1 MYASLVHLSLSDA
14 TMLTFVAPILTGL
27 SGAIILKETVSLWET
42 FAGCRHPRLYCRG
55 LSFTEC
61 LVCSFF
67 GVILIARPQFL
78 FGGSGGDSSD
88 TVTHGQRMQSV
99 A

>member
-42 FAGCRHPRLYCRG
+42 FAGCRHPRSYLPW
-55 LSFTEC
+55 
-61 LVCSFF
+61 V
-67 GVILIARPQFL
+67 VIHRMFSLQFL
-78 FGGSGGDSSD
+78 WRNFDCQAAVSFRWFRG
-88 TVTHGQRMQSV
+88 RFI
-99 A
+99 

>member
-55 LSFTEC
+55 L
-61 LVCSFF
+61 
-67 GVILIARPQFL
+67 
-78 FGGSGGDSSD
+78 
-88 TVTHGQRMQSV
+88 
-99 A
+99 